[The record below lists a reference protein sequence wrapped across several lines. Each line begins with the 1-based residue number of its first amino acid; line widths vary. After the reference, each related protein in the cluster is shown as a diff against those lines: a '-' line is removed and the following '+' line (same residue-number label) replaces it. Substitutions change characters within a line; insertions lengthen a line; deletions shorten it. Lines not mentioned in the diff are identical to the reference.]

1 MSKLETN
8 QVDPATG
15 TTLTLG
21 TSGDTITIPSGVD
34 LSSSVSPMVS
44 AYLSSSQT
52 ISSNTSTK
60 IQYNTEFYDTDSAYD
75 NSTNYRFTV
84 PSGKAGKYVFHY
96 AMSTDSITSSTVGA
110 LFLYKNGSAVD
121 ESFARSYP
129 NQSTGAYPHKSCVL
143 SLSAGDYVE
152 LYGQHTKGSNA
163 DIQSEYT
170 FLAGHK
176 LIGA

>member
-1 MSKLETN
+1 MSTITVNTIEP
-8 QVDPATG
+8 VG
-15 TTLTLG
+15 STLTVG
-21 TSGDTITIPSGVD
+21 SATDTVTVPTGATITGAISNAPAFLVKMD
-34 LSSSVSPMVS
+34 
-44 AYLSSSQT
+44 ADQT
-52 ISSNTSTK
+52 ISTNTFTK
-60 IQYNTEFYDTDSAYD
+60 LELDTETYDTDNAFASFK
-75 NSTNYRFTV
+75 FTV